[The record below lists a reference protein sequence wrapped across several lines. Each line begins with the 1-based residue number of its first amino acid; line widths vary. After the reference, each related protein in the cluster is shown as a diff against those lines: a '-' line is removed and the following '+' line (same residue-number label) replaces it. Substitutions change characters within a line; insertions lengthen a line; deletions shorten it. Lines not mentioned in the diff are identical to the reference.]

1 MIELRDIHKT
11 YRMGG
16 TTVYALRGVTLTI
29 EQGEFVAITGPSGSG
44 KSTLMH
50 VIGLLD
56 VPDSGSYRLLGQEVA
71 HLRENELAVLRREA
85 IGFVFQ
91 QFNLLPR
98 VAADENVA
106 MPLLYS
112 RHRLDLERADVLLT
126 QVGLKERV
134 HHKPNELSGGQ
145 QQRVAIA
152 RALVNEPRILLA
164 DEPTGNLDTAS
175 QQEILAVLRE
185 LNRQGITIVMVTHE

>member
-11 YRMGG
+11 YRMGD
-16 TTVYALRGVTLTI
+16 TTVYALRGVSLKI
-29 EQGEFVAITGPSGSG
+29 EPGEFVAITGPSGSG

-56 VPDSGSYRLLGQEVA
+56 TPDSGSYRLDGREVA
-71 HLRENELAVLRREA
+71 NLEEDELAVMRREA

-112 RHRLDLERADVLLT
+112 RHRLDLARADALLG

-145 QQRVAIA
+145 QQR
-152 RALVNEPRILLA
+152 
-164 DEPTGNLDTAS
+164 
-175 QQEILAVLRE
+175 
-185 LNRQGITIVMVTHE
+185 